1 MTNNFVHKIKPLL
14 WQILFL
20 GISAV
25 LFSLILINRSPN
37 LLRPVSMSLRTGFG
51 LVIPLTALILYL
63 AFRTRSA
70 NRVGDLVG
78 MAVTLSLF
86 AMPLAGL
93 WASGQSQSTVLN
105 GLIPLFD
112 AETYYM
118 DALRLMNGSPFSIF
132 SARRP
137 LFGSLLAVVLTLTG
151 RNLMVALAVLTAM
164 TGLAC
169 YFTAREIQ
177 RTHGAEIAV
186 FILMVLFLFYRAHS
200 GISMSEN
207 LGVLLGTLG
216 FGLLWRGASTKSL
229 PYIWIGLLA
238 TTLALNARAGAFFM
252 LPLLILW
259 AGWLLRENRFT
270 QSANASL
277 PRITQIFAKPLK
289 NPREFVKSAARG
301 FDFISWKA
309 LFVSASAVVLG
320 FALNLA
326 LTRLVAVPSGVPFAN
341 FSYTLYGLASGGKSW
356 FYVFESH
363 PELSAIREPEQ
374 SKRIYQ
380 MAFELIRS
388 DPLQTVQGAIFN
400 WKMLFSDS
408 WYNIYSYL
416 GGENWKLA
424 VATRWGMFALC
435 LLGIFAWARNR
446 KDPILSLVLVAA
458 LGVFVSVPFLPPTDA
473 YRMRP
478 YAASIVILAA
488 LPALGLNFILSQIKR
503 IPPAGK
509 LLDQSLPPASAA
521 MLTYV
526 GVLLPILLIAPVTIQ
541 STATPQPAQAA
552 PCPEKLA
559 PIMVRLDEGTYIHL
573 KKQNAV
579 FLDWMPDFHTGTFRE
594 NSHSLA
600 DTNMINWATN
610 IEPPRTI
617 FLAINYLTQ
626 QGVIA
631 VIPTDLLPE
640 TGTLTQFCGQ
650 WETDPNLA
658 GYSIFYG
665 VE

>member
-1 MTNNFVHKIKPLL
+1 MTNEFIHKIKPLL

-20 GISAV
+20 GISAA
-25 LFSLILINRSPN
+25 LFSLILVNRSPN

-63 AFRTRSA
+63 AFRTCSA
-70 NRVGDLVG
+70 NRLGYLVG
-78 MAVTLSLF
+78 MAATLSLF

-93 WASGQSQSTVLN
+93 WASGQSQSTVLS

-112 AETYYM
+112 AGTYYM

-137 LFGSLLAVVLTLTG
+137 LFGSLLAVVLTITG
-151 RNLMVALAVLTAM
+151 RNLMASLAILTAI
-164 TGLAC
+164 TALAC

-186 FILMVLFLFYRAHS
+186 FILMVMFLFYRAHS

-207 LGVLLGTLG
+207 LGVMLGTLG
-216 FGLLWRGASTKSL
+216 FGLLWRGASAKSL
-229 PYIWIGLLA
+229 SYIWMGLLA

-259 AGWLLRENRFT
+259 AGWLLQE
-270 QSANASL
+270 
-277 PRITQIFAKPLK
+277 
-289 NPREFVKSAARG
+289 NPRESVTSAAKTFIG
-301 FDFISWKA
+301 LISWKA
-309 LFVSASAVVLG
+309 LFISASAVVLG
-320 FALNLA
+320 FALNLT

-356 FYVFESH
+356 YHVFQTH
-363 PELSAIREPEQ
+363 PELFQIQEPEQ

-380 MAFELIRS
+380 MAFELILS
-388 DPLQTVQGAIFN
+388 NPLQTVQGAFFN

-416 GGENWKLA
+416 GGENWKLT
-424 VATRWGMFALC
+424 VAARWGMYALC
-435 LLGIFAWARNR
+435 LIGIFAWVRNR
-446 KDPILSLVLVAA
+446 KDPILSLILVAA

-478 YAASIVILAA
+478 YAASIIIFAA
-488 LPALGLNFILSQIKR
+488 LPAMGLNFILSQIKR
-503 IPPAGK
+503 IPLADK
-509 LLDQSLPPASAA
+509 FLDRSVLPASAS

-526 GVLLPILLIAPVTIQ
+526 GILLPILLVAPVLIK
-541 STATPQPAQAA
+541 STAKPQTVQPVSCAEGLTPIVV
-552 PCPEKLA
+552 KF
-559 PIMVRLDEGTYIHL
+559 DEGTYIHL
-573 KKQNAV
+573 KKQGEV
-579 FLDWMPDFHTGTFRE
+579 FLDWMPSFHTGVFRE
-594 NSHSLA
+594 NAHSLA
-600 DTNMINWATN
+600 DTYMVNWATG

-617 FLAINYLTQ
+617 FVAMDYLTN
-626 QGVIA
+626 QGVLA
-631 VIPTDLLPE
+631 VVPTDLLPE
-640 TGTLTQFCGQ
+640 TGTLAQFCGQ
-650 WETDPNLA
+650 WESDPNLA

-665 VE
+665 SE